1 MGPTMDNA
9 ILRDLFSACI
19 TSAHIL
25 GTDAAFAEQLRSGV
39 VELKGAKVMIPERV
53 NLKIEAEDD
62 ELEFA
67 VNWGEQLGVTED
79 EEEEEIVYGGSEDDD
94 DDDDEDS
101 PYGDLDDESGL

>member
-1 MGPTMDNA
+1 MLSNGDEYE
-9 ILRDLFSACI
+9 RDVTRTQAADRL
-19 TSAHIL
+19 T
-25 GTDAAFAEQLRSGV
+25 AFAEQLRSGV